1 MTCLN
6 ILSSFWNSG
15 WVRLGKSCDGREVR
29 CRSSVHKLLRLGRLD
44 QRVEWSDSESVK
56 AVELVVR
63 CLENEGAEFLF
74 ALPGEET
81 LHLTDA
87 LLDSRIRVITARH
100 EQGAAFMADV
110 YGRLT
115 GKAGVCLSTLGPGA
129 TNLLTGVADANM
141 DHAPLVALTG
151 QSSLDRMH
159 KESHQY
165 IDVMAMFKPVT
176 KWQAQI
182 AVPAIIPEAVRKAFK
197 VAQTEKP
204 GATHL
209 ELPENVTAG
218 ISDPAEG
225 DRPLLVQ
232 APMMPEPLHAQVQR
246 AIEVIQGAR
255 RPLMLVGNGIVRRQ
269 AHEAVRHFA
278 RSLNIPV
285 VHTFMG
291 KGILPDSDPL
301 SLYTIGF
308 RWRDYS
314 NLAMEAADVVI
325 AVGYDFVEY
334 APCFWNPN
342 RDKHIVHIDATPAEV
357 DAHYLVDVGVLG
369 DPALSL
375 QYIEMGLKP
384 FNDQWAKRQR
394 ELMITGFGA
403 EAQETPTG
411 PSRPQDIIRALRAN
425 LRSQDVII
433 CDVGAHKLWMARMFP
448 CELPNTCLI
457 SNGYAAMGIGLP
469 GAIAAK
475 LAYPDRRVITVTG
488 DGGFLMNV
496 QELETAVRE
505 HVPIIV
511 LVWRDDGYGVIRWNQ
526 QKQFGRTGLVE
537 FGNPDLVKLAQS
549 FGAEG
554 MRVTVASELRPCLI
568 EACGYDRPVVID
580 CPVDYSE
587 NMKLTERLRAL
598 GNP

>member
-1 MTCLN
+1 M
-6 ILSSFWNSG
+6 
-15 WVRLGKSCDGREVR
+15 
-29 CRSSVHKLLRLGRLD
+29 
-44 QRVEWSDSESVK
+44 K
-56 AVELVVR
+56 AAELVVR
-63 CLENEGAEFLF
+63 CLEHEDVELLF

-87 LLDSRIRVITARH
+87 LLDSRIRVITVRH

-141 DHAPLVALTG
+141 DHAPLVTLTG

-165 IDVMAMFKPVT
+165 IDVMGMFKPVT

-209 ELPENVTAG
+209 ELPENVLAG
-218 ISDPAEG
+218 MSDPAEG

-232 APMMPEPLHAQVQR
+232 APMMPEPLHGQVQR

-255 RPLMLVGNGIVRRQ
+255 RPLILAGNGVVRRQ

-278 RSLNIPV
+278 RRLNIPV

-314 NLAMEAADVVI
+314 NLSMEEADVVM

-375 QYIEMGLKP
+375 EHIGTGLKP
-384 FNDQWAKRQR
+384 FDDRWARQQR
-394 ELMITGFGA
+394 ERMTTGFSG
-403 EAQETPTG
+403 EAHDGPTG
-411 PSRPQDIIRALRAN
+411 PLRPQDIIRALRASV
-425 LRSQDVII
+425 RSQDIVI

-505 HVPIIV
+505 HVPIVV

-526 QKQFGRTGLVE
+526 QKQFGRTGFVD

-554 MRVTVASELRPCLI
+554 MRVTTPSELRPCLI
-568 EACGYDRPVVID
+568 EALASERPVVID
-580 CPVDYSE
+580 CTVDYSE
-587 NMKLTERLRAL
+587 NMKLTERLRVL
-598 GNP
+598 GNA